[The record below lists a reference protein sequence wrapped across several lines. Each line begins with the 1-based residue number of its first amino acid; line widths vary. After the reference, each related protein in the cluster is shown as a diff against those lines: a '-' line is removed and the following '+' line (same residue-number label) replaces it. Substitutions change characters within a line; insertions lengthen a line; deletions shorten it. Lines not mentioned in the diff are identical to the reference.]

1 MRVKKFLLDPPR
13 FSPISGNQRQLAVKN
28 PSPSLRTDFLSLS
41 TLSRI
46 EYDPAAHTVDRVLQA
61 TLTATGYSPDDLLGR
76 TRTEPLVTIRVAA
89 MFACDRAGLT
99 CVEIDKYWG
108 RKYGSC
114 SHNIRLAKNLMDV
127 DPKFAASVTL
137 IETLM
142 NDPEPCRPG
151 APTRRPSVQTLN
163 PKGE

>member
-1 MRVKKFLLDPPR
+1 MARPALSVVHCPLSIVHSR
-13 FSPISGNQRQLAVKN
+13 RS
-28 PSPSLRTDFLSLS
+28 DFLSLS
-41 TLSRI
+41 SLSRI

-61 TLTATGYSPDDLLGR
+61 ALTATGYSPDALLGR
-76 TRTEPLVTIRVAA
+76 TRTEPLGTIRVVA
-89 MFACDRAGLT
+89 MFVCDRAGLT

-127 DPKFAASVTL
+127 DPSFVTRVTL

-151 APTRRPSVQTLN
+151 APTRRPSVQILN
-163 PKGE
+163 PKSE

>member
-1 MRVKKFLLDPPR
+1 M
-13 FSPISGNQRQLAVKN
+13 
-28 PSPSLRTDFLSLS
+28 RTDFLSIAA
-41 TLSRI
+41 LSRV
-46 EYDPAAHTVDRVLQA
+46 EYNPAAHIVDRVLQA
-61 TLTATGYSPDDLLGR
+61 TLTATGYSPDALLGR
-76 TRTEPLVTIRVAA
+76 TRTEPLMTIRVAA
-89 MFACDRAGLT
+89 MFVCARAGLT
-99 CVEIDKYWG
+99 CVEIDKYFG

-114 SHNIRLAKNLMDV
+114 SHNIRLAKNLMTV
-127 DPKFAASVTL
+127 DPKFVARVTL